1 MDLQALVRLLRLA
14 SQALPVG
21 AYGYSQGLETAIE
34 TGLVSGPAAVEGW
47 IRDHLRSCLARGDA
61 AYFWRIRRALDA
73 GTPEEARGWDEEYLA
88 SRGSAEMRA
97 ESLQMGAA
105 LERLFLSLEGESI
118 PMQSPSWVGAF
129 AYVSGRWRIG
139 AREAL
144 SAWLFSWL
152 ETQILAWLKMGG
164 AGQLAGQAALARLSV
179 EIPDIVDRSERM
191 GDDER
196 HTFAP
201 GLNLAS
207 FHHEIQDGR
216 LFRS

>member
-1 MDLQALVRLLRLA
+1 MELPALVRLLRLA

-34 TGLVSGPAAVEGW
+34 TGIAPVPAAVEAW
-47 IRDHLRSCLARGDA
+47 IGDHLRSCLARGDA
-61 AYFWRIRRALDA
+61 GYFWRIWRALDA
-73 GTPEEARGWDEEYLA
+73 GDLEEARRWDEEYLA
-88 SRGSAEMRA
+88 SRGSAETRA
-97 ESLQMGAA
+97 ESLQMGGA
-105 LERLFLSLEGESI
+105 LARLFFSLEGESI
-118 PMQSPSWVGAF
+118 AMKSPSWIGAF
-129 AYVSGRWRIG
+129 AYVSARWRIG

-152 ETQILAWLKMGG
+152 ETQVLAWLKMGG
-164 AGQLAGQAALARLSV
+164 AGQFAGQAALARISQ

-191 GDDER
+191 GDDEL

>member
-1 MDLQALVRLLRLA
+1 MELQALVRLLRLA

-34 TGLVSGPAAVEGW
+34 TGLVAGPAAVEAW
-47 IRDHLRSCLARGDA
+47 IGDHLRSCLARGDA
-61 AYFWRIRRALDA
+61 GYFWRIRRALDA
-73 GTPEEARGWDEEYLA
+73 GDLEEARRWDEEYLA

-105 LERLFLSLEGESI
+105 LARLFYSLEGGSI
-118 PMQSPSWVGAF
+118 PVQPPSWVGAF
-129 AYVSGRWRIG
+129 AYVSARWRIG

-152 ETQILAWLKMGG
+152 ETQILSWLKMGG
-164 AGQLAGQAALARLSV
+164 AGQLAGQAALARISQ
-179 EIPDIVDRSERM
+179 EIPGIVDGSERM
-191 GDDER
+191 DDDSLQ
-196 HTFAP
+196 TFAP